1 MGPSVLL
8 KLVILVIFFSAD
20 LKDAYTDC
28 TLEHLKSCFLF
39 LASVVDEPLW
49 IQDLVVK
56 LADLVLSNNF
66 VETGCKFYLTGSM
79 LPKGSSCSGEALD
92 IIALA
97 GELVYSYTSYTSCT
111 SCRLYTS

>member
-39 LASVVDEPLW
+39 LASVVD
-49 IQDLVVK
+49 VVK

-97 GELVYSYTSYTSCT
+97 GELVYSYTSCT